1 MLMIQFGT
9 KTEGYKKGEH
19 YNPTNYRPV
28 SLTSVPCK
36 LLEHVV
42 DSKLMDHLETNNIL
56 CNTQHGFRKLC
67 SCETQL
73 LELLEELTSNL
84 DKGHQMDLMVK
95 DFAKAFDKVH
105 NSLLCHKLN
114 HYSIQKPSQ

>member
-1 MLMIQFGT
+1 M
-9 KTEGYKKGEH
+9 
-19 YNPTNYRPV
+19 N
-28 SLTSVPCK
+28 
-36 LLEHVV
+36 
-42 DSKLMDHLETNNIL
+42 HLE
-56 CNTQHGFRKLC
+56 KLR

-73 LELLEELTSNL
+73 SELLEELTSNL